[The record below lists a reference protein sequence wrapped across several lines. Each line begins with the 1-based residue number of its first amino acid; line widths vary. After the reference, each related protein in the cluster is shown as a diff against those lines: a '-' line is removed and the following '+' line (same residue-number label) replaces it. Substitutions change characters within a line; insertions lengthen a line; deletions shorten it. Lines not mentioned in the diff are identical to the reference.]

1 MRIIPINCVTH
12 ETILAK
18 TIYNNNGNILLRQG
32 TKLTESLLSKVKHSG
47 INTIYID
54 DGYSAIEIED
64 VIKPELRFAAV
75 KSIKETFKTIEQDLA
90 KRLDGNQQLN
100 KRLQA
105 KVMGKY
111 VENLKGM
118 SDAIID
124 DILKSHN
131 LLVNIIDIKHV
142 GEYTYEHSLNVAIL
156 SLITG
161 IELRLSRHDL
171 FSLFTGAIL
180 HDIGKVF
187 LDRHVLEAGD
197 ERTDLQNLAYQ
208 THADLGYNYLKENS
222 GFSATSKIIILQ
234 HHEHYD
240 GTGYP
245 QGTSGDAIHKNS
257 RIVSI
262 CDTYDKLTSDS
273 ENSPSVPANEA
284 IEYIMGNAGTK
295 FDFDI
300 ATVFVR
306 KINPYPI
313 GTLVELSNGKKAV
326 VMDTNL
332 DFTLRPIVQELELVN
347 GNVEKKGMIDL
358 MKVSDVTIIKIRYLD
373 IRNEEK

>member
-12 ETILAK
+12 ETKLAK
-18 TIYNNNGNILLRQG
+18 TIYNDKGNILLRQG
-32 TKLTESLLSKVKHSG
+32 TTLTESLLNKVKQSG

-54 DGYSAIEIED
+54 DGYSDIEIED

-75 KSIKETFKTIEQDLA
+75 KTIKETFQNIEQDLA
-90 KRLDGNQQLN
+90 KRLNGDQHLH
-100 KRLQA
+100 KRLKA

-111 VENLKGM
+111 VESLKGM

-131 LLVNIIDIKHV
+131 MLVNIIDIKHV

-187 LDRHVLEAGD
+187 LDKDLLAAGD
-197 ERTDLQNLAYQ
+197 ERTDLQDLAYQ
-208 THADLGYNYLKENS
+208 THTEQGYNYLKDNS
-222 GFSATSKIIILQ
+222 GFSATSKIVIMQ

-245 QGTSGDAIHKNS
+245 HGTSGDAIHKNS

-262 CDTYDKLTSDS
+262 CNTYDKLTSDS
-273 ENSPSVPANEA
+273 DNSPSVAANEA

-300 ATVFVR
+300 ANVFVR

-313 GTLVELSNGKKAV
+313 GTLVELSDGKKAV

-332 DFTLRPIVQELELVN
+332 DFPLRPIVQVLELIN
-347 GNVEKKGMIDL
+347 GNVEKKEMLDL

-373 IRNEEK
+373 IRNEEE

>member
-12 ETILAK
+12 ETKLAK
-18 TIYNNNGNILLRQG
+18 TIYNDKGNILLRQG
-32 TKLTESLLSKVKHSG
+32 TTLTESLLNKVKQSG
-47 INTIYID
+47 VNTIYID
-54 DGYSAIEIED
+54 DGYSDIEIED

-75 KSIKETFKTIEQDLA
+75 KTIKETFQNIEQDLA
-90 KRLDGNQQLN
+90 KRLNGDQHLH

-105 KVMGKY
+105 KVMSKY
-111 VENLKGM
+111 VESLKGM

-131 LLVNIIDIKHV
+131 MLVNIIDIKHV

-187 LDRHVLEAGD
+187 LDKNILAAGD
-197 ERTDLQNLAYQ
+197 ERTDLQDLAYQ
-208 THADLGYNYLKENS
+208 THTEQGYNYLKENS
-222 GFSATSKIIILQ
+222 GFSATSKIVIMQ

-245 QGTSGDAIHKNS
+245 NGTSGDAIHKNS

-273 ENSPSVPANEA
+273 DNSPSVPANEA

-295 FDFDI
+295 FDFDM

-313 GTLVELSNGKKAV
+313 GTLVELSDGKKAV

-332 DFTLRPIVQELELVN
+332 DFPLRPIVQVLELIN
-347 GNVEKKGMIDL
+347 GNVVKKDMLDL

-373 IRNEEK
+373 IRNEEE